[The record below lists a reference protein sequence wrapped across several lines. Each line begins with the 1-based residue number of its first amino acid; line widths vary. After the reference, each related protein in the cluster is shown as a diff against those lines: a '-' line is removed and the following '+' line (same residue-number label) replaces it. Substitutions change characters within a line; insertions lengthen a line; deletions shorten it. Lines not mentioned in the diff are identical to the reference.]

1 MTNTTSE
8 AEHITSTT
16 TNGKTTAPGFFGRM
30 RKSVGKKKKTTTNV
44 NHNHGRRVVK
54 GTTPPSSDDTTP
66 QSELIIGVSDN
77 SEDAQPEKDHASTGN
92 LPSVQT
98 EALREKT
105 EQWRKE
111 RIDATAAIRKE
122 NKEKEVMEHRRKA
135 GGGGGV
141 VSDNGADSKSAAGS
155 EPVPAIL
162 TVQSKFPEHKRK
174 AASDDHAGKK
184 IRVSKSSD
192 NPAVVK
198 KESADTW
205 REKIP
210 EWVKII
216 APAAAVA
223 ATAAIIAMR
232 MFRKR

>member
-1 MTNTTSE
+1 MTNTASE
-8 AEHITSTT
+8 ENITSI
-16 TNGKTTAPGFFGRM
+16 TNGKTTPGFFGRM
-30 RKSVGKKKKTTTNV
+30 RKSVGKKKKPSNV
-44 NHNHGRRVVK
+44 HYGHGRRVVK

-66 QSELIIGVSDN
+66 QSELTIGSDN
-77 SEDAQPEKDHASTGN
+77 SEETQPEKDHVSTGN

-122 NKEKEVMEHRRKA
+122 NKEKEVMEHRRKV
-135 GGGGGV
+135 GGGF
-141 VSDNGADSKSAAGS
+141 VSENGADSKSVTGS

-174 AASDDHAGKK
+174 ATPDDHSGKK

-192 NPAVVK
+192 TSAAVK
-198 KESADTW
+198 KKSADTW
-205 REKIP
+205 RKILP
-210 EWVKII
+210 GWVKII

-223 ATAAIIAMR
+223 ATAAILAMR